1 MSILNS
7 FLLKTTSVK
16 KICILFIASHFV
28 LLLMMIYTFPVINN
42 QIGTKA
48 FDLQSFGY
56 SVSEAASIVN
66 NLNDQTTSLYL
77 FPQLTLLDLLYPF
90 LLALFLSSL
99 LFRLI
104 KITREKSKIAS
115 IFLIIPFLT
124 MMFDYLENIC
134 IILMITK
141 SIDISETIVVLS
153 STFTILKGGL
163 TSISWIAILVY
174 ATKWFRLKILERNKK
189 RALTKPK
196 LH

>member
-16 KICILFIASHFV
+16 KICISFIASHFV

-104 KITREKSKIAS
+104 KITRAKSKIAS

-124 MMFDYLENIC
+124 MMFDYSENIC

-141 SIDISETIVVLS
+141 SIEISETIVVLS
-153 STFTILKGGL
+153 STFTILKGVL

-174 ATKWFRLKILERNKK
+174 AIKWFRLKILERNKK

>member
-7 FLLKTTSVK
+7 FLLKTSSVK
-16 KICILFIASHFV
+16 KICISFVASHFV

-48 FDLQSFGY
+48 FDLQPFGY
-56 SVSEAASIVN
+56 SVSEAKSIVN
-66 NLNDQTTSLYL
+66 NLNDQTTDLYL

-104 KITREKSKIAS
+104 KITRAKSKIAL
-115 IFLIIPFLT
+115 IFLIIPFLA
-124 MMFDYLENIC
+124 MIFDYSENIC

-141 SIDISETIVVLS
+141 SIEISETIVALS
-153 STFTILKGGL
+153 STFTIIKGVL
-163 TSISWIAILVY
+163 TSVSWIAIFVY
-174 ATKWFRLKILERNKK
+174 GTTWFRMKILETKNK
-189 RALTKPK
+189 RVLTKPK

>member
-7 FLLKTTSVK
+7 FLLKTASVK
-16 KICILFIASHFV
+16 QICISFIASHFV

-48 FDLQSFGY
+48 FDLQPFGY
-56 SVSEAASIVN
+56 SVSEAVSIVS

-104 KITREKSKIAS
+104 KISRAKSKIAS
-115 IFLIIPFLT
+115 TFLIIPFLT

-141 SIDISETIVVLS
+141 SIEISETIVVLS
-153 STFTILKGGL
+153 STFTILKGVL
-163 TSISWIAILVY
+163 TSVSWIAILVY
-174 ATKWFRLKILERNKK
+174 GITWFKMKILERNNN

>member
-16 KICILFIASHFV
+16 KICISFIASHFV
-28 LLLMMIYTFPVINN
+28 LLLMMVYTFPVINN
-42 QIGTKA
+42 QIRTKA
-48 FDLQSFGY
+48 FDLQPFGY

-104 KITREKSKIAS
+104 KITQTKSKIAS

-124 MMFDYLENIC
+124 MMFDYSENIC

-141 SIDISETIVVLS
+141 SIEISETIVVLS
-153 STFTILKGGL
+153 STFTILKGVL
-163 TSISWIAILVY
+163 TSVVWIAIFVY
-174 ATKWFRLKILERNKK
+174 GITWFRMKILKK
-189 RALTKPK
+189 NNNRALTQPK
-196 LH
+196 QH